1 MLQKRPAFAPV
12 FFCGIPEYESGLFQL
27 LNLKKREQAMKIEF
41 HHINFVTKNIE
52 ELDMFYQNILQMEKI
67 SPEKFPRTTATDES
81 GYDGKINFVTEGTMQ
96 IHLAETDLTVAQ
108 KHNQE
113 INPVEKGHI
122 AFRTDDIEEFK
133 ALLREK
139 NIQFSDYGTA
149 FAKKWYQIFFS
160 DPAGNIIEVHQII
173 D

>member
-1 MLQKRPAFAPV
+1 
-12 FFCGIPEYESGLFQL
+12 
-27 LNLKKREQAMKIEF
+27 MKLEF
-41 HHINFVTKNIE
+41 HHINFVSENIE
-52 ELDMFYQNILQMEKI
+52 ELDMFYQNVMQMETI
-67 SPEKFPRTTATDES
+67 PTEKFPRTAATDDA
-81 GYDGKINFVTEGTMQ
+81 GYDGKIKFVTEGTMQ
-96 IHLAETDLTVAQ
+96 MHLAEADMTVAN

-133 ALLREK
+133 THLRKK

-149 FAKKWYQIFFS
+149 FAKEWYQIFFR
-160 DPAGNIIEVHQII
+160 DPAGNVIEVHQLL